1 MSFTDANYVFY
12 DVITAILLCQKE
24 EEIRNE
30 TLSFFNLCQSQMP
43 IMSVIRAVLLCQKE
57 EEVQKVRPANTC
69 FNCLGDHMMN
79 DCPEPRD
86 QRKIIKN
93 RKEFQSKT
101 AGFNSARWD
110 EFSLKINLRT
120 EFIRDV
126 LISDILVRIR
136 IRGSVPLTNGSGSV
150 SYFGSV
156 SFLQ

>member
-1 MSFTDANYVFY
+1 MWIRWIRIRIRIRNTAKKNMFFFFLKLSFTRSSHRMYKAG
-12 DVITAILLCQKE
+12 ILIL
-24 EEIRNE
+24 NE
-30 TLSFFNLCQSQMP
+30 TLRFSYSCQSQMP
-43 IMSVIRAVLLCQKE
+43 IMSVIRAIPVLLCQKE

-110 EFSLKINLRT
+110 ECSLKINLHQS
-120 EFIRDV
+120 
-126 LISDILVRIR
+126 L
-136 IRGSVPLTNGSGSV
+136 
-150 SYFGSV
+150 
-156 SFLQ
+156 